1 MVDLVRVGRRRKSSS
16 FFHGA
21 LCRLSDSPCLDKLCM
36 TSAKHCY
43 SVHHPADCSALHL
56 PVFIPLCSSI
66 HPACNSLYAGLSLVM
81 LLWLF
86 LGLYL
91 YPDLGTSLRFARVME
106 RTGWRRL
113 ISPSIGIPFAIRSH
127 DDSNRRCGTYREAHS
142 CPLFS
147 LTRR

>member
-1 MVDLVRVGRRRKSSS
+1 MEGGENRAV

-21 LCRLSDSPCLDKLCM
+21 LCRLSDSPCFNKLRM

-43 SVHHPADCSALHL
+43 SVHHPAGCSALHL
-56 PVFIPLCSSI
+56 PVFILLCSSI
-66 HPACNSLYAGLSLVM
+66 HPACNSFYVGLPLVM
-81 LLWLF
+81 LLRLF
-86 LGLYL
+86 LGF
-91 YPDLGTSLRFARVME
+91 SVLRCALPRVME

-127 DDSNRRCGTYREAHS
+127 DDSNRRCGTYREAPS
-142 CPLFS
+142 CQLFS